1 MSICCVSI
9 RQQSAAVYLVRVRA
23 WARVGVRVGLGLGL
37 RLRLGLGLGLG
48 LDHWAAVYLPR
59 SLATSKVSCSAVC
72 TSPSSALYSKAA
84 RLVR

>member
-1 MSICCVSI
+1 M
-9 RQQSAAVYLVRVRA
+9 
-23 WARVGVRVGLGLGL
+23 GLGL
-37 RLRLGLGLGLG
+37 RLRLGLG

-84 RLVR
+84 RLVRMRVRAGVRGRVGARVGVRGRG